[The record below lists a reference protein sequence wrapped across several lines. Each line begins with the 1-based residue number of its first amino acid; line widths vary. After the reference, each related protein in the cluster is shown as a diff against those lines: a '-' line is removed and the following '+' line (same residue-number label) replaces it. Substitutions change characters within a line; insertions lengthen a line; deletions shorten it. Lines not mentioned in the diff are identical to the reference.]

1 MKNVESARFSIFK
14 PFHVT
19 RMVNTC
25 KEFRA
30 ARHELRVLTK
40 NDQTIKHDHFTAT
53 EEGTSPTSKPFNLRI
68 ASICFP
74 SVLTCIAL
82 R

>member
-40 NDQTIKHDHFTAT
+40 NDQTIKHDHSTAT
-53 EEGTSPTSKPFNLRI
+53 EEGFSNLEKARPVQHHG
-68 ASICFP
+68 SF
-74 SVLTCIAL
+74 
-82 R
+82 RF